1 MTMLPLLPRAIS
13 THREK
18 LIQEIEKSEYVL
30 SFDPAKL
37 DLVEWLWYV
46 PAFIGV
52 TPPY

>member
-1 MTMLPLLPRAIS
+1 MLLLLPKAIL
-13 THREK
+13 THHKK
-18 LIQEIEKSEYVL
+18 LIQEIEKLEYVL

-46 PAFIGV
+46 PAFISV